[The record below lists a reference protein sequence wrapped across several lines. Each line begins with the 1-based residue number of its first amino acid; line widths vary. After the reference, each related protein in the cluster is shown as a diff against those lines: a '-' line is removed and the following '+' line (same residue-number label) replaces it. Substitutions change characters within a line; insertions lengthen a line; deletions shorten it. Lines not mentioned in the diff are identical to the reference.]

1 MLIIKFYQN
10 EKIEKK
16 CRPGTNG
23 CRRGI
28 KKKTTRDVIMPYVRW
43 TEAMRVVRACHPEVT
58 VIMPEEKIQLRPG
71 DDVRVLIGPY
81 VRIICRALDDGKVGE
96 WHGHT
101 AECRVRQVRII
112 LSHYFR
118 FQKGCIGD
126 AALDSLLDDLMYVHK
141 SCGI

>member
-81 VRIICRALDDGKVGE
+81 VRVICPCTGRRQGRGVARPYG
-96 WHGHT
+96 
-101 AECRVRQVRII
+101 RVSRPSGAYYTFSL
-112 LSHYFR
+112 LSLSERLHR
-118 FQKGCIGD
+118 C
-126 AALDSLLDDLMYVHK
+126 AALDSLLDDLCMCIIMQA
-141 SCGI
+141 S